1 MYLYTFF
8 GGERMLSESEMRMSH
23 CCFTG
28 HRPEKLKRTESEICA
43 DLESE
48 IRIAINKGFQVFIT
62 GMARGTDIWA
72 GEIVLKL
79 RSEGFPVKLIC
90 ASPFPGFERSWSDD
104 WKQRYRQL
112 SDAADQVQ
120 FVSPAYRP
128 SCFRVR
134 NEWMVDHSALVIAVY
149 NGTRGGTNNTIK
161 YAQKCGVSVSII
173 DG

>member
-1 MYLYTFF
+1 
-8 GGERMLSESEMRMSH
+8 
-23 CCFTG
+23 
-28 HRPEKLKRTESEICA
+28 
-43 DLESE
+43 
-48 IRIAINKGFQVFIT
+48 
-62 GMARGTDIWA
+62 MARGTDIWA

-79 RSEGFPVKLIC
+79 RNEGFPVKLIC
-90 ASPFPGFERSWSDD
+90 ASPFPGFDRSLADD

-112 SDAADQVQ
+112 SDAADQIQ

-134 NEWMVDHSALVIAVY
+134 NEWMVNRSALVIAVY

>member
-1 MYLYTFF
+1 
-8 GGERMLSESEMRMSH
+8 MLTESKMRMNR

-28 HRPEKLKRTESEICA
+28 HRSGKLNRKESEICA

-48 IRIAINKGFQVFIT
+48 IRVAINKGFQVFIT

-79 RSEGFPVKLIC
+79 RNEGFPVKLIC
-90 ASPFPGFERSWSDD
+90 ALPFPGFDRSLADD

-112 SDAADQVQ
+112 SDAADQIQ

-134 NEWMVDHSALVIAVY
+134 NEWMVNRSALVIAVY